1 MFTETRLPPAAVDT
15 HAHVFTRGLRL
26 ADERRYSPDYDAT
39 VDAYV
44 SLLDAHGLA
53 AGVLVQPSF
62 LGTDNS
68 HLLDA
73 LGRAPERLRGVAVI
87 GPRTPGDELDRLAEA
102 GVCGIRLNLIG
113 RPVPPLGDGPWP
125 RLARELAARG
135 LHLEVQARE
144 RQWEELEPWLLRW
157 PGAVVVDHLG
167 LPATPSLRYPG
178 SDALSRLLAAPH
190 VWVKAAAPYRS
201 APGAATAMLRSLL
214 GAGGVERMVW
224 GSDWP
229 WTLHEEGRVYGT
241 TLTWLTAELGPAET
255 RRVLCANPARL
266 LGWTPSVATT
276 ADDVRHDVR
285 QGETTTARRA

>member
-1 MFTETRLPPAAVDT
+1 MTSTDHQPPPAAFDT

-39 VDAYV
+39 VDAYL

-68 HLLDA
+68 YLLNA
-73 LGRAPERLRGVAVI
+73 LGAAPERLRGVAVI
-87 GPRTPGDELDRLAEA
+87 ASRTPGEELDRLAEA

-113 RPVPPLGDGPWP
+113 RPVPPLGEGPWR

-135 LHLEVQARE
+135 LHLEVQARQ
-144 RQWEELEPWLLRW
+144 RQWDELEPWLLRW

-167 LPATPSLRYPG
+167 LPAASSLSYPG
-178 SDALSRLLAAPH
+178 SAALSRLLAARH

-201 APGAATAMLRSLL
+201 APRAATAMLRSLL
-214 GAGGVERMVW
+214 GAGGGERMLW

-229 WTLHEEGRVYGT
+229 WTRHEEGRGYGS
-241 TLTWLTAELGPAET
+241 TLTWLTAELSTAEAQ
-255 RRVLCANPARL
+255 RILCANPARL
-266 LGWTPSVATT
+266 FDWTPAVA
-276 ADDVRHDVR
+276 AA
-285 QGETTTARRA
+285 E

>member
-1 MFTETRLPPAAVDT
+1 MTCTEPPLPPAAVDS

-68 HLLDA
+68 HLLAA
-73 LGRAPERLRGVAVI
+73 LRRAPERFRGVAVI
-87 GPRTPGDELDRLAEA
+87 DPRTPGDELDRLVEA

-113 RPVPPLGDGPWP
+113 RPVPPLGEGPWP

-135 LHLEVQARE
+135 LHMEVQARQ
-144 RQWEELEPWLLRW
+144 RQWEELEPRLLRW
-157 PGAVVVDHLG
+157 PGAVVIDHLG
-167 LPATPSLRYPG
+167 LPALPSLSYPG
-178 SDALSRLLAAPH
+178 SGALFRLLAAPH

-201 APGAATAMLRSLL
+201 APRAATAMLRSLL
-214 GAGGVERMVW
+214 RTGAVERMVW

-229 WTLHEEGRVYGT
+229 WTRHEEGRVYGT
-241 TLTWLTAELGPAET
+241 TLTWLTAELSATET
-255 RRVLCANPARL
+255 QRILCANPVRL
-266 LGWTPSVATT
+266 FGWTPPVAAGDRTGT
-276 ADDVRHDVR
+276 AA
-285 QGETTTARRA
+285 ARRA

>member
-1 MFTETRLPPAAVDT
+1 MTFTDPPLPPAAFDS

-39 VDAYV
+39 VESYV

-68 HLLDA
+68 YLLAA
-73 LGRAPERLRGVAVI
+73 LRRAPERFRGVAVI
-87 GPRTPGDELDRLAEA
+87 DPRTPGEELDRLAEA

-113 RPVPPLGDGPWP
+113 RPVPPLGEGPWR

-135 LHLEVQARE
+135 LHMEVQARQ

-157 PGAVVVDHLG
+157 PGAVVIDHLG
-167 LPATPSLRYPG
+167 LPALPSLSYPG
-178 SDALSRLLAAPH
+178 SGALFRLLAAPH

-201 APGAATAMLRSLL
+201 APRAATAMLRSLL
-214 GAGGVERMVW
+214 CTGTVERMVW

-229 WTLHEEGRVYGT
+229 WTRHEEGRVYGT
-241 TLTWLTAELGPAET
+241 TLTWLTAELSATET
-255 RRVLCANPARL
+255 QRILCANPARL
-266 LGWTPSVATT
+266 FGWTPPVAAGDRTGT
-276 ADDVRHDVR
+276 AA
-285 QGETTTARRA
+285 ARRA